1 MVSAVEEAELT
12 PPLVCI
18 DVIDHVP
25 SASVPKSQLVCAVAV
40 NVQVTFAEPAFVA
53 VTVTVLP
60 LVALPTEIVGVLSEV
75 TPSLFDEPLSDA
87 VATAGVAVAEGGAI
101 YVKPPLNVADCVS
114 VLVTTTSCAPALPAG
129 VVQVIEVADTTITFV
144 HAAPPTVT
152 VAPARKFDPVIVI
165 DVPPALVPE
174 LTETLDTVGAAAKG
188 VTLTALDATDR
199 PAELRAFKYTV
210 YAVPPVRP
218 GIVIGDVASAGLSA
232 VYVTPSNEYS

>member
-1 MVSAVEEAELT
+1 MLIADEAADITPLFVCVEVT
-12 PPLVCI
+12 
-18 DVIDHVP
+18 DHVP
-25 SASVPKSQLVCAVAV
+25 SASVPRSQLDCAVAV
-40 NVQVTFAEPAFVA
+40 KVQVTSADPAFVA

-129 VVQVIEVADTTITFV
+129 VVQVIDVADTTVTLV

-152 VAPARKFDPVIVI
+152 VAPERKLVPVIVI
-165 DVPPALVPE
+165 AVPPALVPE
-174 LTETLDTVGAAAKG
+174 VPETLDTVGAAASG
-188 VTLTALDATDR
+188 VTVTAVDAEES
-199 PAELRAFKYTV
+199 PAELRAF
-210 YAVPPVRP
+210 R
-218 GIVIGDVASAGLSA
+218 
-232 VYVTPSNEYS
+232 

>member
-1 MVSAVEEAELT
+1 MLIDDEAADVTPLFVCVEVT
-12 PPLVCI
+12 V
-18 DVIDHVP
+18 HVP
-25 SASVPKSQLVCAVAV
+25 SASVPRSQLDCAVAV
-40 NVQVTFAEPAFVA
+40 KVQVTFAEPAFVA

-129 VVQVIEVADTTITFV
+129 VVQVIDVADTTVTLV

-152 VAPARKFDPVIVI
+152 VAPERKLVPVIVI
-165 DVPPALVPE
+165 AVPPALVPE
-174 LTETLDTVGAAAKG
+174 VPETLDTVGAAANG
-188 VTLTALDATDR
+188 VTVTADDAEES
-199 PAELRAFKYTV
+199 PAELRAF
-210 YAVPPVRP
+210 R
-218 GIVIGDVASAGLSA
+218 
-232 VYVTPSNEYS
+232 

>member
-1 MVSAVEEAELT
+1 MLIDDEAADVTPLFVCVEVT
-12 PPLVCI
+12 V
-18 DVIDHVP
+18 HVP
-25 SASVPKSQLVCAVAV
+25 SASVPRSQLDCAVAV
-40 NVQVTFAEPAFVA
+40 KVQVTSADPAFVA

-129 VVQVIEVADTTITFV
+129 VVQVIDVADTTVTLV

-152 VAPARKFDPVIVI
+152 VAPERKLVPVIVI
-165 DVPPALVPE
+165 AVPPALVPE
-174 LTETLDTVGAAAKG
+174 VPETLDTVGAAASG
-188 VTLTALDATDR
+188 VTVTAVDAEES
-199 PAELRAFKYTV
+199 PAELRAF
-210 YAVPPVRP
+210 R
-218 GIVIGDVASAGLSA
+218 
-232 VYVTPSNEYS
+232 